1 MYVQIS
7 ADVQINV
14 SGCVCVCVWVWV
26 CVMCVWVCVCVSVSV
41 CVGVCCDCCSMRI
54 RKDAHQPKYPIHF
67 GPPMVATLVGHCNPE
82 LGSESDPPQSVLT
95 PRIVCGLRN

>member
-26 CVMCVWVCVCVSVSV
+26 CVVCVCWCVCVSV
-41 CVGVCCDCCSMRI
+41 CVGVCCDCLQMFTSVQMPRSMLR
-54 RKDAHQPKYPIHF
+54 
-67 GPPMVATLVGHCNPE
+67 
-82 LGSESDPPQSVLT
+82 SVLT
-95 PRIVCGLRN
+95 SVHRCSDQRTDAQIEQSLVISL